1 MFQGVNLKNRPF
13 KELSDKVI
21 KKIQNVTSGN
31 SIKTPT
37 EFSQTTDTMLYN
49 LHVHL
54 DYHKGD
60 LQDIKSRKDSSSG
73 NGWVTNL
80 ADINRNYKII
90 YDQHLELID
99 EEKSI
104 HRVEKKAHV
113 RALIFRFLTTLSIGF
128 GVMLVYLV
136 AQYFEVA
143 MPLIRVSA

>member
-21 KKIQNVTSGN
+21 KKIQSVTSSK
-31 SIKTPT
+31 SIKTPA
-37 EFSQTTDTMLYN
+37 EFKQSTDTMLYN

-54 DYHKGD
+54 DYHKGE
-60 LQDIKSRKDSSSG
+60 LQDIKDRKDSSSG

-80 ADINRNYKII
+80 ADINQNYQVI
-90 YDQHLELID
+90 YEQYQELID

-104 HRVEKKAHV
+104 HRVENKAHK
-113 RALIFRFLTTLSIGF
+113 RALMFRFLTTLSIGF

-136 AQYFEVA
+136 AQYFDIA